1 MVASAKRL
9 DLTPLK
15 DNELAFIEKLLNF
28 TPHPSQVE
36 FLTGLSQQLAN
47 KNTVQIIPLLA
58 GRQWGKSTILGA
70 DGAYFSACHA
80 NRQVYCIAPTLDQAR
95 IIFNEIAGHFRRP
108 PLSYLVSGK
117 IVDYPFPHLKLL
129 NGTEVHGRG
138 ANAPQYIRGKRAHRV
153 YADEASFIKDKT
165 LTDVIEPMFT
175 VTGTAPGS
183 AFIPTSTPFGQG
195 TFYEWYELGRQ
206 QGVEDYRSFRYTS
219 EDNPYADRKLLA
231 RVKERYGEDSLVWR
245 TEYLALFPDSDMAVF
260 PWRDIAWAYEHW
272 PYVDK
277 ENGRHLFP
285 VPPARG
291 HHYVQGV
298 DLANRRD
305 YFVSTLLD
313 VTNPLAVPLVH
324 YDRMQGK
331 DYPTYKNVVRSN
343 YRAYMEARTL
353 VDATSLGESV
363 AQDLYD
369 INAEGYKFGSAQ
381 QKAEVVYEL
390 KRMLS
395 EHRLLIPYDRDV
407 IDELRYFEYDITPNK
422 VVRMEAAKGHDD
434 IVMSLAL
441 AAHLA
446 ALPYELGLFQ
456 GVDIGPSPTTKTPR
470 VPAALPPTPGRPYYD
485 PIAEA
490 FME

>member
-1 MVASAKRL
+1 LPTAKRL

-15 DNELAFIEKLLNF
+15 GDEMAFIQKVLNF
-28 TPHPSQVE
+28 EPHPSQIE
-36 FLTGLSQQLAN
+36 FLQGLARQLAG
-47 KNTVQIIPLLA
+47 KETVQIVSLLA

-70 DGAYFSACHA
+70 DGAYYGATHA
-80 NRQVYCIAPTLDQAR
+80 NRQVYCVAPTLDQAR

-108 PLSYLVSGK
+108 PLSYLVDGK
-117 IVDYPFPHLKLL
+117 IVDYPFPHFKLL
-129 NGTEVHGRG
+129 NGTEFHGRG

-175 VTGTAPGS
+175 VTGKEADS

-206 QGVEDYRSFRYTS
+206 SAEDYLSFRFTS
-219 EDNPYADRKLLA
+219 EDNPFADRKLLA

-272 PYVDK
+272 PYLDK
-277 ENGRHLFP
+277 ENGQHLFP
-285 VPPARG
+285 IRSARG
-291 HHYVQGV
+291 HRYVQGV

-305 YFVSTLLD
+305 YFVSTILD
-313 VTNPLAVPLVH
+313 VTDPLAVPLVH

-331 DYPTYKNVVRSN
+331 DYPTYKSIVRDN
-343 YRAYMEARTL
+343 YSAYNTCDTL

-363 AQDLYD
+363 AQDLAD
-369 INAEGYKFGSAQ
+369 IGAEGYKFGSAQ

-395 EHRLLIPYDRDV
+395 EHRLLIPYDRDI

-422 VVRMEAAKGHDD
+422 VIRMEASKGHDD

-446 ALPYELGLFQ
+446 VMPFELGLFQ
-456 GVDIGPSPTTKTPR
+456 GVDLRPSQGVPVTP
-470 VPAALPPTPGRPYYD
+470 PPTSGRPYYD
-485 PIAEA
+485 PFAEL